1 MDLLQFLKEKGVSLS
16 VTSCTSTTD
25 IVKLGHVVKL
35 IPVVDVR
42 ASSDTI
48 LQEIVESYQP
58 LKIYLA
64 YPYSSGYMNVKRER
78 FEAANKKAAE
88 LMMSGHIVYS
98 PITSCH
104 LMAIEYNLPTDWDYW
119 KELDKTFIEW
129 CNEVHVLC
137 LDGWKE
143 SKGVT
148 AEILIAKELGKKIVY
163 LDVDEVQKVKQGL
176 QNFDSHYRITF
187 AVPSLGQGVMAT
199 TGDITYS
206 ASYGAIRSAMDN
218 AILAERRRRGL

>member
-1 MDLLQFLKEKGVSLS
+1 MDLFQFLKEKGVSLS

-25 IVKLGHVVKL
+25 IVKLGHIERE
-35 IPVVDVR
+35 IPKNEYINW
-42 ASSDTI
+42 AAI
-48 LQEIVESYQP
+48 LQEMVDRYQP

-64 YPYSSGYMNVKRER
+64 CPYSSGYMNVKRER
-78 FEAANKKAAE
+78 FEAVTKKAAE
-88 LMMSGHIVYS
+88 LMKSGHTVYS
-98 PITSCH
+98 PIVSCH
-104 LMAIEYNLPTDWDYW
+104 WMAIEHNLSTDWDYW

-129 CNEVHVLC
+129 CDEVWVLC

-148 AEILIAKELGKKIVY
+148 AEVEIAKELGRKIVY

-176 QNFDSHYRITF
+176 QNFDNHYRITF

-206 ASYGAIRSAMDN
+206 ASHGAIRSAMDN
-218 AILAERRRRGL
+218 AILAERRCRGL